1 MTRSTFR
8 RDDAELSV
16 FDSGVGLPVVFQH
29 GLGGDNGQIV
39 ENFPDGPAYRR
50 LTVECRAQGQSQP
63 GSVRPF
69 SIAMF
74 AADILAV
81 CDAHGIDRFVM
92 GGISMGAAIALHIA
106 HSHPDRVAGLVL
118 ARPAWLFDAAPENMR
133 PYALVAEHL
142 RRDPPEQ
149 AKAAFAAS
157 PLARELAVDA
167 PDNLASLLKFFD
179 RPEPSVTADLLGGI
193 ALDGPG
199 VTEAEARALDLPT
212 LVIGH
217 EIDSV
222 HPLAFAKRLA
232 EIIPGARLA
241 EITPKATDKP
251 RHVTEF
257 RSELESFLRT
267 IKPLREKTA

>member
-1 MTRSTFR
+1 MTHSTFR

-16 FDSGVGLPVVFQH
+16 FDSGTGLPVVFQH
-29 GLGGDNGQIV
+29 GLGGDNGQVV

-50 LTVECRAQGQSQP
+50 LTVECRAQGQSRP

-74 AADILAV
+74 VSDIVAV
-81 CDAHGIDRFVM
+81 CDARGIDRFVM
-92 GGISMGAAIALHIA
+92 GGISMGAAIALHIG
-106 HSHPDRVAGLVL
+106 HRYPDRVAGLVL
-118 ARPAWLFDAAPENMR
+118 ARPAWLFEPAPENMR

-142 RRDPPEQ
+142 RRHPPEE

-157 PLARELAVDA
+157 PLALDLAIHA

-179 RPEPSVTADLLGGI
+179 RPEPAVTADLLGGI

-199 VTEAEARALDLPT
+199 VTEAEARAIDVPT

-217 EIDSV
+217 RVDSV
-222 HPLAFAKRLA
+222 HPLAYAKRLA
-232 EIIPGARLA
+232 ETIPGARLA
-241 EITPKATDKP
+241 EIAPKATDKP
-251 RHVTEF
+251 RHIHEF
-257 RSELESFLRT
+257 RSELDSFLRT
-267 IKPLREKTA
+267 LNPIREKTT